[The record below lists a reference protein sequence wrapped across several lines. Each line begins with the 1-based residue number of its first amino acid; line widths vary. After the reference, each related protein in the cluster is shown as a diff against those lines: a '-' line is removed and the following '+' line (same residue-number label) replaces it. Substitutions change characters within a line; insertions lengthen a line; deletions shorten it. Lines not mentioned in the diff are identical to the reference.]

1 MHCHNS
7 LLSPALKFRSVDY
20 YVWAG
25 YNFVSVLLRM
35 SDVLFNM
42 VLFALSERDQH
53 VCEKGNSS

>member
-25 YNFVSVLLRM
+25 YNFVSVLL
-35 SDVLFNM
+35 SDVGCFI
-42 VLFALSERDQH
+42 QH
-53 VCEKGNSS
+53 GFIRII